1 MTTNYEKW
9 VYIGIGG
16 GFFLRLKKLSQRAAK
31 HTTSVRFTFC

>member
-16 GFFLRLKKLSQRAAK
+16 GVFLRLKLSQRAAK
-31 HTTSVRFTFC
+31 QTT